1 MSDPDR
7 SEVPMGRIF
16 GLLLG
21 VVGIWAATEVY
32 LHGTA
37 GAFGGALARFGGES
51 AQEQDGRSLG
61 LRSGEKVGR
70 AHAEAEARRDRLLTE

>member
-1 MSDPDR
+1 
-7 SEVPMGRIF
+7 MGRIF

-32 LHGTA
+32 LHGTG
-37 GAFGGALARFGGES
+37 GAFGGALARFAGEE
-51 AQEQDGRSLG
+51 AQEGDGPSLG

-70 AHAEAEARRDRLLTE
+70 AHAEAEARRERLLAD

>member
-1 MSDPDR
+1 
-7 SEVPMGRIF
+7 MGRIF

-37 GAFGGALARFGGES
+37 GAFGGALASLAGEE
-51 AQEQDGRSLG
+51 AGEQDGRSLG
-61 LRSGEKVGR
+61 LRSGEKVSR
-70 AHAEAEARRDRLLTE
+70 AHAEADARREKLLAE

>member
-1 MSDPDR
+1 
-7 SEVPMGRIF
+7 MGRIF

-37 GAFGGALARFGGES
+37 GAFGGALARFAGEEE
-51 AQEQDGRSLG
+51 AEHDGRSLG

-70 AHAEAEARRDRLLTE
+70 AHAESEARRDRLLTD